1 MRSLRNL
8 IETSRLRTSAVL
20 VITLT
25 PRGSN
30 HEDLDV
36 DSDWSVTILLCLLFD
51 PSYDYIKKLDT

>member
-8 IETSRLRTSAVL
+8 IETSRLRTSTVL

-25 PRGSN
+25 PKGSN
-30 HEDLDV
+30 HEDLHV
-36 DSDWSVTILLCLLFD
+36 DSDWSVTILLRLLFD